1 MKKLSILFVSV
12 LALGMSF
19 VSCSKDDDNEVA
31 ASVEGKWNYTSAA
44 LVAKGIEVPFDDFI
58 DNQSGCAKD
67 YIELK
72 AAGVASSGEYSS
84 DCKLTVDAGTWVKNG
99 NTLTIVSDGES
110 VPYEV
115 VSVTNS
121 TMKLKISYNEGGVAL
136 TVIVTFVKA

>member
-1 MKKLSILFVSV
+1 MKKLSVLFVSV

-44 LVAKGIEVPFDDFI
+44 IVANGLEVPFNDFI
-58 DNQSGCAKD
+58 ENQASCAKD

-72 AAGVASSGEYSS
+72 TAGVANSGEYDS
-84 DCKLTVDAGTWVKNG
+84 DCKLTVETGTWTKKD

-121 TMKLKISYNEGGVAL
+121 TMKLKISYNEGGIAL
-136 TVIVTFVKA
+136 TVVVTLAKA